1 MTCEE
6 AKNLMVGYLFGTL
19 AAEEKGAL
27 EAHLQDCSAC
37 REEMQ
42 KLRETVSVLQKWED
56 VHPKQR
62 IVFVQPSPQKSG
74 FPEKIKA
81 FLSISH
87 PVRWATALA
96 VFVFIL
102 FGLSRTQLSYQNG
115 HLNFAFGR
123 SLENQQVALSES
135 LPILQQYHV
144 ETLNA
149 VSQLI
154 KRNAVQQQQN
164 LLLAID
170 HLNQQWYQ
178 QRQNDLRLIATGFQ
192 ALKAENENRA
202 LQTNQLV
209 QWLTQHQGLASP
221 VHSQKIERGKNEK

>member
-6 AKNLMVGYLFGTL
+6 AKNLMADYLFGTL
-19 AAEEKGAL
+19 ESEKKAAL

-37 REEMQ
+37 REEI
-42 KLRETVSVLQKWED
+42 RELQETAAVLQKWED

-62 IVFVQPSPQKSG
+62 IVFVEPLPQRSG
-74 FPEKIKA
+74 FLEKMRA
-81 FLSISH
+81 FLSIPH
-87 PVRWATALA
+87 PVRWAVALA

-102 FGLSRTQLSYQNG
+102 FGISRTQISYRNG
-115 HLNFAFGR
+115 QFDFALG
-123 SLENQQVALSES
+123 ES
-135 LPILQQYHV
+135 LRKNQIVASNLMPILQQYHV

-154 KRNAVQQQQN
+154 KQNANLQQQN

-178 QRQNDLRLIATGFQ
+178 QRQSDFRLIATGFQ

-209 QWLTQHQGLASP
+209 QWLIQQQGSANP
-221 VHSQKIERGKNEK
+221 VHSQKIEQRKK

>member
-6 AKNLMVGYLFGTL
+6 AKNLMADYLFGTL
-19 AAEEKGAL
+19 ESEKNAAL

-37 REEMQ
+37 REEIRELQ
-42 KLRETVSVLQKWED
+42 ETAAVLRKWEN

-62 IVFVQPSPQKSG
+62 IVFVEPPAQRSG
-74 FPEKIKA
+74 FLEKMRA
-81 FLSISH
+81 FLSIPH
-87 PVRWATALA
+87 PVRWAVALA

-102 FGLSRTQLSYQNG
+102 FGISRTQISYRNG
-115 HLNFAFGR
+115 QFDFALG
-123 SLENQQVALSES
+123 ES
-135 LPILQQYHV
+135 LRKNQIVASNLMPILQQYHV

-154 KRNAVQQQQN
+154 KQNANLQQQN

-178 QRQNDLRLIATGFQ
+178 QRQSDFRLIATGFQ

-209 QWLTQHQGLASP
+209 QWLIQQQGSANP
-221 VHSQKIERGKNEK
+221 VHSQKIERREK